1 MNVWIV
7 KQMLTTN
14 QVLKNLANSQ
24 ENTWVGKKSCFKKE
38 TPVQGFPVNFL
49 KLLDKILQN
58 TSGGCFCV
66 FKPIYRD

>member
-24 ENTWVGKKSCFKKE
+24 ENTWVGKK
-38 TPVQGFPVNFL
+38 
-49 KLLDKILQN
+49 KL
-58 TSGGCFCV
+58 F
-66 FKPIYRD
+66 

>member
-49 KLLDKILQN
+49 KLLDKIL
-58 TSGGCFCV
+58 
-66 FKPIYRD
+66 